1 MIKVICIPQKQY
13 LYFAKNNNTIKYI
26 IMQSGQNNTS
36 NINVLHLYFGRRYIM
51 SLIVKQNMLLSAS
64 SLSILYINIKYKN
77 KPFFLH
83 VYCSK

>member
-1 MIKVICIPQKQY
+1 
-13 LYFAKNNNTIKYI
+13 
-26 IMQSGQNNTS
+26 MQSGRNNTS

>member
-1 MIKVICIPQKQY
+1 
-13 LYFAKNNNTIKYI
+13 
-26 IMQSGQNNTS
+26 MQSGQNNTS

-64 SLSILYINIKYKN
+64 SLSLLYINIKYKS
-77 KPFFLH
+77 KHLFLH